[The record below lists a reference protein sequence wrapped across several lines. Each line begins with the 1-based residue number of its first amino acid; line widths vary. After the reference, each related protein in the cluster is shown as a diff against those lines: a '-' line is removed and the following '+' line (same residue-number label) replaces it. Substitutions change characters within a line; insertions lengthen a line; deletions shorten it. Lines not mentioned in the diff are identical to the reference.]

1 MKLKDIGLWSRLR
14 KKSDIL
20 LITQSFYLIL
30 CKYYVCNMV
39 HSIYNKREHN
49 IKYNIY
55 YVLINNLKHN
65 AKSNDELI
73 LIVLNIIL
81 YVRIEIIEM
90 VIIYAILSKLGEMMS
105 VGIRRMKR
113 ISGVGEWVIV

>member
-14 KKSDIL
+14 KKKSDIL

-30 CKYYVCNMV
+30 CKYYACNMV

-49 IKYNIY
+49 TKYNIY

-65 AKSNDELI
+65 AKSNDEYWYKKNEKKKWGRRVGNSI
-73 LIVLNIIL
+73 KYMIKYNI
-81 YVRIEIIEM
+81 
-90 VIIYAILSKLGEMMS
+90 
-105 VGIRRMKR
+105 
-113 ISGVGEWVIV
+113 

>member
-1 MKLKDIGLWSRLR
+1 
-14 KKSDIL
+14 
-20 LITQSFYLIL
+20 
-30 CKYYVCNMV
+30 MV
-39 HSIYNKREHN
+39 RSIYNKREYN
-49 IKYNIY
+49 IKCNIY

-90 VIIYAILSKLGEMMS
+90 VIIYAILSKLREMMS

-113 ISGVGEWVIV
+113 ISGVGEWGIV

>member
-1 MKLKDIGLWSRLR
+1 
-14 KKSDIL
+14 
-20 LITQSFYLIL
+20 
-30 CKYYVCNMV
+30 MV
-39 HSIYNKREHN
+39 HSIYNKREYN

-113 ISGVGEWVIV
+113 ISGVGEWGIV

>member
-1 MKLKDIGLWSRLR
+1 
-14 KKSDIL
+14 
-20 LITQSFYLIL
+20 
-30 CKYYVCNMV
+30 MV

-65 AKSNDELI
+65 AKSNDKLI

-113 ISGVGEWVIV
+113 KSAGGEWRIV

>member
-1 MKLKDIGLWSRLR
+1 
-14 KKSDIL
+14 
-20 LITQSFYLIL
+20 
-30 CKYYVCNMV
+30 MV

-65 AKSNDELI
+65 AKSNDKLI

-81 YVRIEIIEM
+81 YVRIEVIEM

-113 ISGVGEWVIV
+113 ISEVGEWGIV

>member
-1 MKLKDIGLWSRLR
+1 
-14 KKSDIL
+14 
-20 LITQSFYLIL
+20 
-30 CKYYVCNMV
+30 MV

-90 VIIYAILSKLGEMMS
+90 VIIYAILSKLREMMS
-105 VGIRRMKR
+105 VGIRIMKR
-113 ISGVGEWVIV
+113 ISEVGEW